1 MIIFYIIGFGIA
13 ALFLLPSAQ
22 SIANFTQR
30 RH

>member
-1 MIIFYIIGFGIA
+1 MIIFFIIGFGIA
-13 ALFLLPSAQ
+13 ALFFLPSAE